1 MIQSTL
7 IINCQ
12 IIVLSCKILRDW
24 CWQQKLRV
32 SKLLM
37 KKSKSN
43 TEQLASILAKDW
55 LQCVAFRKI
64 VEYFVFCHFAFGGG
78 GRPVPVME
86 LTKRRRHALFV
97 SRSPS
102 WSGRHSTSIINTLE
116 PFPWQK
122 KRHTGPGTQQL
133 LSRRGCMF
141 NNTLWDCQTNIPNLT
156 HAINIKYDDSKNN
169 SYLTVEKHCQT

>member
-1 MIQSTL
+1 MIQWTL
-7 IINCQ
+7 KINSQ

-43 TEQLASILAKDW
+43 TEQLASILVKDW
-55 LQCVAFRKI
+55 LQCVVFRKI
-64 VEYFVFCHFAFGGG
+64 IEYFVFCILPFCCW
-78 GRPVPVME
+78 
-86 LTKRRRHALFV
+86 RRR
-97 SRSPS
+97 
-102 WSGRHSTSIINTLE
+102 STRACNGTDKEKAARPLCHQE
-116 PFPWQK
+116 PFMIGQTLDVNYQHPRTLSRAK
-122 KRHTGPGTQQL
+122 KRHTGPSTQRL

-156 HAINIKYDDSKNN
+156 HAINIKYDDTKNN
-169 SYLTVEKHCQT
+169 

>member
-55 LQCVAFRKI
+55 LQCVVFRKI
-64 VEYFVFCHFAFGGG
+64 IEYFVFCHFAFGGG

-97 SRSPS
+97 TRSPS

-122 KRHTGPGTQQL
+122 RGTL
-133 LSRRGCMF
+133 APALSSF
-141 NNTLWDCQTNIPNLT
+141 CQEEVACSIIHFGIAKLISPT
-156 HAINIKYDDSKNN
+156 
-169 SYLTVEKHCQT
+169 